1 MSATGT
7 HRRLCFRLR
16 HSNGSGKDT
25 ESMEELTRIGE
36 LKSSG
41 PTCSFSYPGYTPGL
55 MYVHIDVRMRMY
67 IPLTRLT
74 VSNCSASHTLP
85 FEESRKVNRA
95 SSGAGEMS
103 VIWSPEYAR
112 QTRILHLYTC
122 VQRQS
127 PFSARCR
134 HLYGRCS
141 LAVTCSGFR
150 YIATKKL
157 RAPQEDRAGLCH
169 TNKPVGFSI
178 QARVAMMDIA

>member
-1 MSATGT
+1 MYWQLEHRIYSNTYSRHRQLLNSAEPGTVSDRPAKLKGQKISESTSATGT
-7 HRRLCFRLR
+7 HRRPCFRLR

-25 ESMEELTRIGE
+25 DSVEELTRIGE

-55 MYVHIDVRMRMY
+55 MYVHIDERMRTY
-67 IPLTRLT
+67 IPLIRLT
-74 VSNCSASHTLP
+74 VPNCSASHTLP

-122 VQRQS
+122 TETV
-127 PFSARCR
+127 FLLCR
-134 HLYGRCS
+134 LPTPVWS
-141 LAVTCSGFR
+141 L
-150 YIATKKL
+150 
-157 RAPQEDRAGLCH
+157 
-169 TNKPVGFSI
+169 
-178 QARVAMMDIA
+178 

>member
-1 MSATGT
+1 
-7 HRRLCFRLR
+7 
-16 HSNGSGKDT
+16 
-25 ESMEELTRIGE
+25 MEELTRIGE

-55 MYVHIDVRMRMY
+55 MYVHIDVRMRTY
-67 IPLTRLT
+67 IPLIRLT

-85 FEESRKVNRA
+85 FEESRKVNRNRA

-112 QTRILHLYTC
+112 QTRILYTC
-122 VQRQS
+122 TVDSRQPS
-127 PFSARCR
+127 FSAGCR

-169 TNKPVGFSI
+169 TNKPVGFSF
-178 QARVAMMDIA
+178 QASAGRQAVLRSSHDGHSMNGQGPG